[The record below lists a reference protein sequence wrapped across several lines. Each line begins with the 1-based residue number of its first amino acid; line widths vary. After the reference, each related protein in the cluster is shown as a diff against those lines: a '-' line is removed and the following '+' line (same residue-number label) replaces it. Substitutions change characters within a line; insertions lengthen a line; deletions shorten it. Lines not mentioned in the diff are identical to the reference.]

1 MIRARF
7 ARLPRRVSIRQRA
20 HTRARLTCIVVA
32 SRPRAKIPLP
42 AHAARADKENG
53 MMVFIAMPIR
63 IAPADGREARHA

>member
-7 ARLPRRVSIRQRA
+7 ARLPRRVSIRQRPRS
-20 HTRARLTCIVVA
+20 RARLTCIVVA
-32 SRPRAKIPLP
+32 SRPRAKIRLP

-53 MMVFIAMPIR
+53 MMVFIAMRNP